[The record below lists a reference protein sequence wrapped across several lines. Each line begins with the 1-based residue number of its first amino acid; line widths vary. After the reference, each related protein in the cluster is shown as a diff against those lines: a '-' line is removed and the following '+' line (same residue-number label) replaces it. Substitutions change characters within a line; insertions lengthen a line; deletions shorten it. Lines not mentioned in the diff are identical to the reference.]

1 MENKMKI
8 ITYKNKKWY
17 IENEFLSGN
26 GTYDLLM
33 LELIGIES
41 NHNIIVPAIDVED
54 YLDF

>member
-1 MENKMKI
+1 MKI